1 MIRHFIQRI
10 QRLFGNN
17 TEKPLLPSYKTLGFH
32 PRHLEVYKLAFTH
45 SSCSEQDTEGN
56 KLNNERLEFL
66 GDSVLSTVIAGHLY
80 RKHPEWTEG
89 QMSKRRSAIVKRAV
103 NNAIGKRMQLDLYL
117 RHGHEALNSNLS
129 ADVYGN
135 TLEALIGAI
144 YLDRGYRIAER
155 FIIQKVLPMFFE
167 LEDSLLD
174 QTTNYK
180 SLLLEWAQKH
190 HLPLEFQMQQEPKRS
205 GGTFISAVFI
215 DGKKVG
221 VGHGRNKKEAH
232 QEAAHVALISL
243 NAIDP
248 TISLTED
255 Q

>member
-1 MIRHFIQRI
+1 MVRHFIQRI
-10 QRLFGNN
+10 QRLFGNT
-17 TEKPLLPSYKTLGFH
+17 TEKPLLPSYDMLGFH
-32 PRHLEVYKLAFTH
+32 PRTLDIYKLAFTH
-45 SSCSEQDTEGN
+45 SSCGEQDEAGN
-56 KLNNERLEFL
+56 KINNERLEFL
-66 GDSVLSTVIAGHLY
+66 GDSVLSTVISGQLY
-80 RKHPEWTEG
+80 LKHPDWNEG

-103 NNAIGKRMQLDLYL
+103 NNAIGKRMNLGRYL
-117 RHGHEALNSNLS
+117 RHGHEALDNSLS

-144 YLDRGYRIAER
+144 YLDRGYKVAEQ

-190 HLPLEFQMQQEPKRS
+190 HLPLEFEMLQEPKRS

-221 VGHGRNKKEAH
+221 IGRGRNKKEAH
-232 QEAAHVALISL
+232 QEAAHAALSSL

-248 TISLTED
+248 TISLTEE
-255 Q
+255 